1 MIFSLFNKTLL
12 YNLLC
17 IYLKAVIVKII
28 RSFDSSNYWVK
39 DSSYSILLLLLLI
52 NLIET
57 IEQKIKGIIAVNIH
71 LQQGSICSYS
81 DVL

>member
-1 MIFSLFNKTLL
+1 MIL

-39 DSSYSILLLLLLI
+39 DSSYSILLLLLI
-52 NLIET
+52 NLILKNRK
-57 IEQKIKGIIAVNIH
+57 KIKCIII
-71 LQQGSICSYS
+71 
-81 DVL
+81 